1 MLTLASNKQSMKC
14 SLQGER
20 VPIYE
25 TDENG
30 NIVYYT
36 DSDGNKIPIETGEYT
51 TGYSQPVSFFG
62 NIAMSGGEVDS
73 VEFGIDVSGYDATL
87 VVDKGTMLL
96 LRVQLIEYHDKYV
109 ELGEIPS
116 YAYDN
121 FVEMYNAYHAL
132 GGNGMITK
140 MYDEIQALHLQKKDG
155 GNSHE

>member
-1 MLTLASNKQSMKC
+1 MMTLASNKQSMKY

-30 NIVYYT
+30 NVIYYT
-36 DSDGNKIPIETGEYT
+36 DSDGNKIPMETGEYT

-87 VVDKGTMLL
+87 VVDKGTIPIDETSIIWHTSEVVYKDTEKTIVDENTADYKVIAVKPSLNST
-96 LRVQLIEYHDKYV
+96 KYI
-109 ELGEIPS
+109 LGR
-116 YAYDN
+116 
-121 FVEMYNAYHAL
+121 
-132 GGNGMITK
+132 ITK
-140 MYDEIQALHLQKKDG
+140 
-155 GNSHE
+155 

>member
-1 MLTLASNKQSMKC
+1 MMTLQSNKQSMKY
-14 SLQGER
+14 SLQGEK

-30 NIVYYT
+30 NIIYYE

-87 VVDKGTMLL
+87 VVDKGTIPIDETS
-96 LRVQLIEYHDKYV
+96 LIWHTSEVEYKDAEKTIVDENTADYKVIAVKPSLNTIKYI
-109 ELGEIPS
+109 LGR
-116 YAYDN
+116 
-121 FVEMYNAYHAL
+121 
-132 GGNGMITK
+132 ITK
-140 MYDEIQALHLQKKDG
+140 
-155 GNSHE
+155 